1 MHLRFGMIWA
11 VVAAILVG
19 LGTSAE
25 QSRSARSLGS
35 EVPAKRKLRSDNLI
49 NDNNEERT
57 PDLFSFKGFFG
68 DKFPETIDRR
78 SRINTLTPQCPR
90 LLNSIHLRINSL
102 APQCPHSLINNST
115 PQCPRSRINNSTPQC
130 PRSRINS
137 LTRQCLGS
145 MDSAYLTMTLKI
157 SSISCMNTR
166 VLQMK
171 EIDMHNGWRRIRNN
185 LVVVLLHL
193 LQKM

>member
-49 NDNNEERT
+49 NDNKEERT
-57 PDLFSFKGFFG
+57 PDLFSFKDFFG

-78 SRINTLTPQCPR
+78 SRINTDPAVPAVAKF
-90 LLNSIHLRINSL
+90 H
-102 APQCPHSLINNST
+102 PPPHQQSDAAVST
-115 PQCPRSRINNSTPQC
+115 FPHQQFDAQCPRSRINNSTPQC

-166 VLQMK
+166 VLQMQ
-171 EIDMHNGWRRIRNN
+171 EIDMHNG
-185 LVVVLLHL
+185 
-193 LQKM
+193 